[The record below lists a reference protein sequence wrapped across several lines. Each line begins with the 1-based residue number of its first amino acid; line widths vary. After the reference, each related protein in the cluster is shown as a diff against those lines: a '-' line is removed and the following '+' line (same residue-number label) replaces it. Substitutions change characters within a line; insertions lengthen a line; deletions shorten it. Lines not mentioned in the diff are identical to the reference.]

1 MFYKSHIDTFLTS
14 NTFIR
19 ILLFFVVLLLLSLTI
34 PNYPNQKA
42 YADGLTQE
50 NLPPASVGNRQAS
63 LFLKVSPPILISS
76 GTNQQDTFMQFRL
89 FDANNNQTIP
99 HVTYDISVSRGTSGS
114 SSSSSSADKP
124 LLRDF
129 FHAHNGLLTLRIQP
143 AQGQIT
149 VYGEQDP
156 ILNAWVADPGG
167 TINIRGPLLLQGGL
181 YHLHVEIFT
190 IDNDRSLFIPQ
201 NAPKFDSYLSV
212 GDVYHNKWNYQNQIY
227 NTTLISYYDK
237 INNLNFNPARKSFS
251 WTMPFNWNLTR

>member
-89 FDANNNQTIP
+89 FDANNNNNQTIRL
-99 HVTYDISVSRGTSGS
+99 YIEGIWIIIRRKTSI
-114 SSSSSSADKP
+114 A
-124 LLRDF
+124 
-129 FHAHNGLLTLRIQP
+129 
-143 AQGQIT
+143 
-149 VYGEQDP
+149 
-156 ILNAWVADPGG
+156 
-167 TINIRGPLLLQGGL
+167 
-181 YHLHVEIFT
+181 
-190 IDNDRSLFIPQ
+190 
-201 NAPKFDSYLSV
+201 
-212 GDVYHNKWNYQNQIY
+212 
-227 NTTLISYYDK
+227 
-237 INNLNFNPARKSFS
+237 
-251 WTMPFNWNLTR
+251 